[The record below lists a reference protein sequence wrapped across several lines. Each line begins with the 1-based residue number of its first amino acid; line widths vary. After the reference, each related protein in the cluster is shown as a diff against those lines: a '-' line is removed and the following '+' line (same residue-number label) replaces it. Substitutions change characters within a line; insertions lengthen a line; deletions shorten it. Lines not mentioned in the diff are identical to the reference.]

1 MIIKYHSEPHHDL
14 KYQTETEP
22 FHMHVKVNELDLAAS
37 KRLPQPKQ
45 LRAIDDI
52 LINIVNGKHLNYV
65 FIKE

>member
-1 MIIKYHSEPHHDL
+1 
-14 KYQTETEP
+14 
-22 FHMHVKVNELDLAAS
+22 MHVKVNELDLAAS